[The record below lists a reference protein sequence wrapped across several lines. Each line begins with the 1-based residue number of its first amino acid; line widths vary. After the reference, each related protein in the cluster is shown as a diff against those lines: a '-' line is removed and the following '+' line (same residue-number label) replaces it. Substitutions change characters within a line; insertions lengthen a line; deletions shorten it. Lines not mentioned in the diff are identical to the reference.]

1 MILNE
6 HCKDSE
12 ACSSSAQ
19 SSDKHVLGFF
29 WLQEAL
35 SAPCLLVNYFV
46 TVGPCRFG
54 HFVDHR
60 PPTAWRTGRQALKQ
74 LQKKSA
80 CIPLSPFLGLQ
91 TGEKQMGGK

>member
-1 MILNE
+1 MNIARTLRLARPLHNPVTNM
-6 HCKDSE
+6 SW
-12 ACSSSAQ
+12 
-19 SSDKHVLGFF
+19 VFF